1 MIAFSESFITAG
13 MFEVSACANFP
24 NEVSTSV
31 HQLTV
36 IKVLL
41 FQSKQ
46 ADSVY
51 KSAALKWYQNT
62 L

>member
-51 KSAALKWYQNT
+51 KSAALK
-62 L
+62 

>member
-13 MFEVSACANFP
+13 MFEVSARANFP
-24 NEVSTSV
+24 NVVSTSV

-51 KSAALKWYQNT
+51 KSAALK
-62 L
+62 